1 MLSKFPT
8 WKYILLV
15 VVSLVAFVYA
25 IPNIYPDSPA
35 IQVSGAKA
43 AIEVG
48 HVELDRAKTAL
59 EKADIHYDSGAVVG
73 RSVLFLFADSEAQL
87 QAREVV
93 QEALGSQFVVALSL
107 APTTPKWLEALG
119 AKPMKLGLDLRGG
132 VHFLMEVDME
142 SAVKKRLE
150 IYRDEVRDKLR
161 EEKIGY
167 GRVKEKHEDI
177 QVSFRSETDR
187 EKALPVLRKFFPQ
200 FDTSLDD
207 AGGATD
213 ITMTMTKQALKDI
226 QDYAVSQNLTTI
238 RNRVNELGVAEPVV
252 QRQGV
257 NRIVVELPG
266 VQDTA
271 AAKRVIGRTANLE
284 FRLVDIRTTYR
295 GSGTKVPASSE
306 IIEFKDGRQKPVV
319 VQKRVIVTGDR
330 VVDAQSNYDENG
342 RPQVN
347 IKLDGRGGRMM
358 NKVTRDHIK
367 DPMAVVFI
375 ESRPETITTVEQG
388 KTVKKVQMVETR
400 EVINQA
406 TIQSALGQNFRI
418 TGLDSPMESSELA
431 LLLRAGALAAPMYYV
446 EERTVGPSLG
456 QQNIADGL
464 NSLLVGFV
472 IVLLFMAAYYRVF
485 GLIADMALTM
495 NLVLLVAC
503 MSLIPGATLSLPG
516 MAGIVLTVGM
526 AVDANVLIF
535 ARIREELRNGASPAA
550 AISSGYDRAFVTI
563 LDANITTLLV
573 AVVLFVFGSGP
584 VKGFAVTL
592 SIGILSSMFTA
603 ITGTRAIVTLVY
615 GGRQLKSLKI

>member
-15 VVSLVAFVYA
+15 VVSVVAFVYA

-35 IQVSGAKA
+35 VQVSGAKA
-43 AIEVG
+43 SVEVG
-48 HVELDRAKTAL
+48 HAELDRAKAAL
-59 EKADIHYDSGAVVG
+59 EKAGIHYDSGAVVG
-73 RSVLFLFADSEAQL
+73 RSVLILFADSEAQL
-87 QAREVV
+87 EAREVV
-93 QEALGSQFVVALSL
+93 QEALGSRFVVALSL
-107 APTTPKWLEALG
+107 APTTPGWLEALG

-132 VHFLMEVDME
+132 VHFLMEVDMA

-167 GRVKEKHEDI
+167 GRVREKHEDI
-177 QVSFRSETDR
+177 QVSFRSAVDQ

-213 ITMTMTKQALKDI
+213 ISMTMTRQALKDI
-226 QDYAVSQNLTTI
+226 EDYAVSQNLTTI

-284 FRLVDIRTTYR
+284 FRLVDVQTTYR
-295 GSGTKVPASSE
+295 GSGTKLPANSE
-306 IIEFKDGRQKPVV
+306 IIEFKDGRQQPVV

-375 ESRPETITTVEQG
+375 ESRPETITTIEHG
-388 KTVKKVQMVETR
+388 KTVKKVNMVETR

-418 TGLDSPMESSELA
+418 TGLDSPVESSELA

-456 QQNIADGL
+456 QQNIEDGL
-464 NSLLVGFV
+464 KSLLVGFV
-472 IVLLFMAAYYRVF
+472 IVLLFMVAYYRVF

-503 MSLIPGATLSLPG
+503 MSLIPGAALSLPG

-535 ARIREELRNGASPAA
+535 ARIREELRNGLSPAA

-603 ITGTRAIVTLVY
+603 ITGTRALVTLVY
-615 GGRQLKSLKI
+615 GGKQLKSLKI